1 VLENL
6 DFPYYVHKIAW
17 PICST
22 RGTIGRTLRMAL
34 LGQSS
39 DDVHHAGETA
49 GGVGSFICQGCSF
62 PVSFEPA
69 ESIPRC
75 PNCGCTDFRRSSLF
89 EQPTV
94 RNIAITRPTTKPE
107 GWLAEVRESIGEP
120 GKYLA
125 MFADGRTRVIE
136 LSAGWSRIGRSRSA
150 DIRLDDP
157 TVSRR
162 HAVIVQTPEGELRV
176 LDDRSMNGI
185 RVNGEAVDWSPL
197 TDGDELQIGRYAL
210 SVIESEGSSA
220 YGDTA

>member
-1 VLENL
+1 MTV
-6 DFPYYVHKIAW
+6 
-17 PICST
+17 
-22 RGTIGRTLRMAL
+22 
-34 LGQSS
+34 LGQSQ
-39 DDVHHAGETA
+39 DDVRHAGEPA

-75 PNCGCTDFRRSSLF
+75 PNCAGTDFRRSSMF
-89 EQPTV
+89 EQPTLKSIV
-94 RNIAITRPTTKPE
+94 ITRPSAEPAD
-107 GWLAEVRESIGEP
+107 WLDEVRESIDEP

-136 LSAGWSRIGRSRSA
+136 LSDGWSRIGRSGSA

-185 RVNGEAVDWSPL
+185 LVNGEPVDWSPL
-197 TDGDELQIGRYAL
+197 ADGDELQIGRYTL
-210 SVIESEGSSA
+210 SVIESAG
-220 YGDTA
+220 TA

>member
-1 VLENL
+1 M
-6 DFPYYVHKIAW
+6 
-17 PICST
+17 
-22 RGTIGRTLRMAL
+22 TLI
-34 LGQSS
+34 GQSA
-39 DDVHHAGETA
+39 DDLHHAGETA

-75 PNCGCTDFRRSSLF
+75 PNCGGTDFRRSSLF
-89 EQPTV
+89 EQPTL
-94 RNIAITRPTTKPE
+94 RDIAVTRPVARPAD
-107 GWLAEVRESIGEP
+107 WLDEIRESITEP

-125 MFADGRTRVIE
+125 MFADGRTRLIE

-185 RVNGEAVDWSPL
+185 SVNGEQVDWSPL
-197 TDGDELQIGRYAL
+197 ADGDELQVGRYAL
-210 SVIESEGSSA
+210 CVIESAGRARFSETG
-220 YGDTA
+220 

>member
-1 VLENL
+1 
-6 DFPYYVHKIAW
+6 
-17 PICST
+17 
-22 RGTIGRTLRMAL
+22 MAL
-34 LGQSS
+34 IGQST

-49 GGVGSFICQGCSF
+49 GGVGSFICEGCSF
-62 PVSFEPA
+62 PVSFEPT

-75 PNCGCTDFRRSSLF
+75 PNCGGTDFRRASLF
-89 EQPTV
+89 EQPTL
-94 RNIAITRPTTKPE
+94 RSIAVTRPSAKPE
-107 GWLAEVRESIGEP
+107 NWLDDMRESIAES

-125 MFADGRTRVIE
+125 MFADGRSRVIE

-185 RVNGEAVDWSPL
+185 LVNGEPVDWSPL
-197 TDGDELQIGRYAL
+197 SDGDELQIGRYTL
-210 SVIESEGSSA
+210 SVIESAGKSGF
-220 YGDTA
+220 GDTA

>member
-1 VLENL
+1 M
-6 DFPYYVHKIAW
+6 
-17 PICST
+17 
-22 RGTIGRTLRMAL
+22 TLI
-34 LGQSS
+34 GQSA
-39 DDVHHAGETA
+39 DDLHHAGETA

-75 PNCGCTDFRRSSLF
+75 PNCGGTDFRRSSLF
-89 EQPTV
+89 EQPTL
-94 RNIAITRPTTKPE
+94 RDIAVTRPVAKPAD
-107 GWLAEVRESIGEP
+107 WLDEIRESITEP

-125 MFADGRTRVIE
+125 MFADGRTRLIE

-185 RVNGEAVDWSPL
+185 MVNGEQVDWSPL
-197 TDGDELQIGRYAL
+197 ADGDELQIGRYSL
-210 SVIESEGSSA
+210 SVIESAGRTRFSETG
-220 YGDTA
+220 

>member
-1 VLENL
+1 
-6 DFPYYVHKIAW
+6 
-17 PICST
+17 
-22 RGTIGRTLRMAL
+22 MAL
-34 LGQSS
+34 IGQST

-49 GGVGSFICQGCSF
+49 GGVGSFICEGCSF
-62 PVSFEPA
+62 PVSFEPT

-75 PNCGCTDFRRSSLF
+75 PNCGGTDFRRASLF
-89 EQPTV
+89 EQPTLKS
-94 RNIAITRPTTKPE
+94 IAVTRPSAKPE
-107 GWLAEVRESIGEP
+107 NWLDDMRESIAES

-125 MFADGRTRVIE
+125 MFADGRSRVIE

-185 RVNGEAVDWSPL
+185 LVNGEPVDWSPL
-197 TDGDELQIGRYAL
+197 ADGDELQIGRYTL
-210 SVIESEGSSA
+210 SVIESAGKSGF
-220 YGDTA
+220 GDTA